1 VCLRLP
7 IGGRTTSFLTAEA
20 PHAAQGPANT
30 VINGVLM
37 DHDWTSASGTYY
49 VNANC
54 TGTMVVV
61 TPNSRVPLSLGLVIV
76 KDGKEVRTVLDAN
89 AVSGKFTKVD

>member
-1 VCLRLP
+1 MCLRLS

-37 DHDWTSASGTYY
+37 DHDWTSASGAYS

-76 KDGKEVRTVLDAN
+76 KDVRKFVLCWTQN
-89 AVSGKFTKVD
+89 AVSGTFTKVD